1 VFFHHTIFTLKQND
15 KERGD
20 DECSNQSSS
29 LSAEIMHSTSSYMK
43 QEEADDEGKTKKT
56 KKNNEEDVSI
66 SSSSSSDVTTTT
78 KVKELEEAGWAERT
92 KRRRKAPV
100 SYAKDNDLDSEQL
113 RLLQQ
118 AVENSLVENVNVE
131 HYIEEGDPP
140 PIFFF
145 VF

>member
-1 VFFHHTIFTLKQND
+1 MHAT
-15 KERGD
+15 
-20 DECSNQSSS
+20 SSS
-29 LSAEIMHSTSSYMK
+29 HMK
-43 QEEADDEGKTKKT
+43 QEEANEGRKT
-56 KKNNEEDVSI
+56 KKNNEEDVNI
-66 SSSSSSDVTTTT
+66 ISSSSSDVTTIR

-140 PIFFF
+140 IF
-145 VF
+145 